1 MVSSLWSG
9 LVWWL
14 CCVAR
19 IGKPRSRT
27 IMFFIHRT
35 LVYSDDPVPVR
46 SDWIPSTHFATLLQF
61 EVVVGPTRPQR
72 DDNACVWCL
81 RQKGSLWCTCWDED
95 DEEEWEWR
103 FISWFAEEEHW
114 SWTARALL
122 SGQRRIMRGEMRMRR
137 QHATRGCPPAD
148 AVALVNHKGVS
159 FNILIINFIW
169 LWKFDNKFVQMEF
182 YKAFIIKFQQLNKV
196 MWRMPF
202 DWFRKWGGGVSVTA
216 SGRLFK
222 RWFIE
227 SRWQWVN

>member
-27 IMFFIHRT
+27 LMFFIHRT

-61 EVVVGPTRPQR
+61 GVVVGPTRPQR

-95 DEEEWEWR
+95 EEEWEWVVKIHQLVR
-103 FISWFAEEEHW
+103 GRRTLKLNSARPSVRTKENNERWNEDEEA
-114 SWTARALL
+114 TCNKGL
-122 SGQRRIMRGEMRMRR
+122 SSCWCCCFGE
-137 QHATRGCPPAD
+137 P
-148 AVALVNHKGVS
+148 
-159 FNILIINFIW
+159 
-169 LWKFDNKFVQMEF
+169 
-182 YKAFIIKFQQLNKV
+182 
-196 MWRMPF
+196 
-202 DWFRKWGGGVSVTA
+202 
-216 SGRLFK
+216 
-222 RWFIE
+222 
-227 SRWQWVN
+227 